1 MILNVRGITINY
13 GKVAAVRSVSF
24 DIEEGTIVT
33 LIGANG
39 AGKSTILKT
48 ISGLKHPSAGEI
60 FFKGKKIDHL
70 PPHDVVKAGI
80 SHVPEGRR
88 LFPAMSVKE
97 NLLMGAYLRK
107 EKKEIDKE
115 FEKVFYYF
123 PKLEERQKQRAG
135 SLSGGEQQMLAM
147 GRALMSRPKLLLL
160 DEPSIGLSPLM
171 SQMIGKIVH
180 TINQEEGVS
189 ILLVEQNA
197 KLALGLA
204 NKGYVLETGMIVL
217 DGDARELLNNDMVK
231 TAYLGV

>member
-13 GKVAAVRSVSF
+13 GKVAAVRNVSF

>member
-1 MILNVRGITINY
+1 MILSVQGITISY
-13 GKVAAVRSVSF
+13 GKVAAVRNVSF
-24 DIEEGTIVT
+24 EVEENTIVT

-48 ISGLKHPSAGEI
+48 ISGLKHPSGGEI
-60 FFKGKKIDHL
+60 FFKDKKIDHL
-70 PPHDVVKAGI
+70 LPHDVVKAGI

-88 LFPAMSVKE
+88 LFPAMSVRE

-107 EKKEIDKE
+107 ERKEIDKE

-123 PKLEERQKQRAG
+123 PKLKERQKQRAG

-204 NKGYVLETGMIVL
+204 SKGYVLETGAIVL
-217 DGDARELLNNDMVK
+217 DGEARELLNNDMVK
-231 TAYLGV
+231 SAYLGV

>member
-1 MILNVRGITINY
+1 MILSVKGITINY
-13 GKVAAVRSVSF
+13 GKVAAVRNVSF
-24 DIEEGTIVT
+24 EVEEKTIVT

-48 ISGLKHPSAGEI
+48 ISGLKYPSAGEI
-60 FFKGKKIDHL
+60 LFEGKKIDHL
-70 PPHDVVKAGI
+70 LPHDVVKAGI

-107 EKKEIDKE
+107 DRKEIDGE

-123 PKLEERQKQRAG
+123 PKLKERQKQRAG

-204 NKGYVLETGMIVL
+204 NKGYVLETGTIVL